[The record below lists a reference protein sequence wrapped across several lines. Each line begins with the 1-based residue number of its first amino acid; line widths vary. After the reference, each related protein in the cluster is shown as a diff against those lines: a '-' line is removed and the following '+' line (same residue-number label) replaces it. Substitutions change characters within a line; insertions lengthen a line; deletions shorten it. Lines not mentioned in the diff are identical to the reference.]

1 MGFVHVHLIP
11 YVHDAGFT
19 HMTNASAQF
28 LLALVSIAAAL
39 MTGRVSDRIGRR
51 RPMSLTFS
59 WRGLS
64 YFCFMILALW
74 PSPLLLYAAVICM
87 GLSWSSTVSLLATT
101 CADLYGRRS
110 QGSVFG
116 VVFGVMNWSAALG
129 AWLPG
134 YLFDVTDSYQ
144 SALLVN
150 IVAAWGA
157 SGVVLWLSEWWRPPQ
172 QAVSAAD

>member
-11 YVHDAGFT
+11 YVHDVGFT

-59 WRGLS
+59 WRGLA
-64 YFCFMILALW
+64 YLCFMMLVLW
-74 PSPLLLYAAVICM
+74 PSPILLYAAVICM

-150 IVAAWGA
+150 ILVAWVA
-157 SGVVLWLSEWWRPPQ
+157 SGVVLWLSEWWRPQ
-172 QAVSAAD
+172 QQVVSTAD

>member
-11 YVHDAGFT
+11 YVHDVGFT
-19 HMTNASAQF
+19 HMTNAGAQF

-59 WRGLS
+59 WRGLA
-64 YFCFMILALW
+64 YFGFMMLALW

-134 YLFDVTDSYQ
+134 YLFDVTNSYQ
-144 SALLVN
+144 SALLANVL
-150 IVAAWGA
+150 VAWVA
-157 SGVVLWLSEWWRPPQ
+157 SGVVLWLSEWWRPQ
-172 QAVSAAD
+172 QQMVGTAD